1 MSTMLSFR
9 TAAAVMASIY
19 LVGALAL
26 IWAPET
32 KDQPLPEELQPLEIE
47 PAGD

>member
-9 TAAAVMASIY
+9 TAAGIMASIY
-19 LVGALAL
+19 IVGAIAL

-32 KDQPLPEELQPLEIE
+32 KDLPLPEEPDRMDIE
-47 PAGD
+47 PVGD